1 MDVVINGPQVL
12 TPGQTQRFLCSATCI
27 PSCTY
32 SWLVNGDS
40 IFGSGD
46 EVVITAPLDATS
58 GTIICKA
65 INTVSGLFATAV
77 RKLNATGK

>member
-1 MDVVINGPQVL
+1 MISGPQML

-32 SWLVNGDS
+32 SWVVDGDS
-40 IFGSGD
+40 VSGSGD
-46 EVVITAPLDATS
+46 EVVITAPLDITA

-65 INTVSGLFATAV
+65 TNTVSGLFATAV
-77 RKLNATGK
+77 RKLSATGK